1 MFLNCKN
8 DFTIESSNSTS
19 WHIPTRVENRDSDI
33 CTATFT
39 VTWFTAAKRWEQCA
53 SLDKRINKIQCIHTI
68 KYLALREGS
77 SGTCYNI
84 EETWRHHAQWNKA
97 DAKGQILYDSSY
109 VKSLDVSHPK
119 RLKVEWWLPRAG
131 GGGNGELLL
140 IGYGVSVWE
149 NVLEML
155 ATVAHKVS
163 VLNVSEMY
171 TY

>member
-1 MFLNCKN
+1 MIATGVILELANNHWEKPCLL
-8 DFTIESSNSTS
+8 TCIS
-19 WHIPTRVENRDSDI
+19 IP
-33 CTATFT
+33 
-39 VTWFTAAKRWEQCA
+39 
-53 SLDKRINKIQCIHTI
+53 SLT
-68 KYLALREGS
+68 
-77 SGTCYNI
+77 
-84 EETWRHHAQWNKA
+84 
-97 DAKGQILYDSSY
+97 
-109 VKSLDVSHPK
+109 K